1 MAALDGDVVSMEMA
15 STPRGQNADEA
26 EQEFNSTDDAE
37 GGGGG
42 EVVRQNPRLVRSN
55 P

>member
-1 MAALDGDVVSMEMA
+1 MAALDGDVVSMDFA
-15 STPRGQNADEA
+15 STQKGLPADDVEM
-26 EQEFNSTDDAE
+26 EFASTDDA

-42 EVVRQNPRLVRSN
+42 DVVRENPELTRTN

>member
-1 MAALDGDVVSMEMA
+1 MAALDGDVVSMDMD
-15 STPRGQNADEA
+15 STPRGQAADVV
-26 EQEFNSTDDAE
+26 EQEFNSTDDA

-42 EVVRQNPRLVRSN
+42 EVVRQNPELTRTN